1 MKKAFGGPAIVLDR
15 SDINTDEIIPAKYL
29 TEVTKEALKP
39 YCLEDLKLE
48 GFDPDGDKLNQ
59 SMSNHLS
66 LKHNLIILCGHYK
79 GVDQR
84 VRDLFITKGFGFSVE
99 K

>member
-1 MKKAFGGPAIVLDR
+1 MKKTFGGPAIVLDR

-48 GFDPDGDKLNQ
+48 GFDHQGELRLWVIP
-59 SMSNHLS
+59 
-66 LKHNLIILCGHYK
+66 
-79 GVDQR
+79 
-84 VRDLFITKGFGFSVE
+84 
-99 K
+99 